1 MELSRLANRKYICTG
16 INMYTAV
23 DNGRKLDKTHWS
35 SGIETWCNSKMQ
47 MLLKQDVQ
55 VDVNVMENYI
65 RNCYEIKIYI

>member
-1 MELSRLANRKYICTG
+1 VELSRLANRKYICTG

-47 MLLKQDVQ
+47 MLLKQDVPS
-55 VDVNVMENYI
+55 
-65 RNCYEIKIYI
+65 RCKGYEKLHHMLWNPIYI